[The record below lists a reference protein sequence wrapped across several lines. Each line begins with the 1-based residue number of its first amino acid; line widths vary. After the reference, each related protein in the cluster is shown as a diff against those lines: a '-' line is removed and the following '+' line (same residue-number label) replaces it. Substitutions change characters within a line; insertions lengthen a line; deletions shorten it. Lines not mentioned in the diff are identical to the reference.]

1 MYDPVGHEVNIRW
14 YFSNGMDKKAAC
26 LSSKSDKKKTLS
38 VWEDEHSRSREAP
51 FWRTGKQ
58 NSLLG

>member
-38 VWEDEHSRSREAP
+38 VWENEHSRSREAP
-51 FWRTGKQ
+51 F
-58 NSLLG
+58 